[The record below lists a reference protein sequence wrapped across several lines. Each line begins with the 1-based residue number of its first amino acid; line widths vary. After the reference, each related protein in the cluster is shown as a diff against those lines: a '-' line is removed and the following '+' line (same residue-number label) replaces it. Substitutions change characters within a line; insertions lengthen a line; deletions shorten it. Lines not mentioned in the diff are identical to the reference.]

1 MSYES
6 IKNELFEENTLRKI
20 QLSHGELHVLY
31 LTFIE
36 SSIMIILIKWFN
48 FSMISPFPFIFISCV
63 SFIGAIISDIRQYSY
78 EAHIIKN
85 IGAEK
90 IKEYL
95 SKNGFI

>member
-1 MSYES
+1 
-6 IKNELFEENTLRKI
+6 
-20 QLSHGELHVLY
+20 
-31 LTFIE
+31 
-36 SSIMIILIKWFN
+36 
-48 FSMISPFPFIFISCV
+48 MISPFPFIFISCV